1 MELQEELEL
10 STKGSIKEK
19 IFISWGGGI
28 TTSELISV
36 FDGFGN
42 RIRTTTISDGNYGTV
57 SSSVSATTTWTT
69 TNVDLNYTSTWRV
82 VSVR

>member
-10 STKGSIKEK
+10 STKLSMSEK
-19 IFISWGGGI
+19 VSNNYGGI
-28 TTSELISV
+28 STSEMTAI

-42 RIRTTTISDGNYGTV
+42 TIRTTTISDGHYGTM
-57 SSSVSATTTWTT
+57 SLSVSATTTWTT
-69 TNVDLNYTSTWRV
+69 TNVNLDYMSAWRV